1 MLEEKNIT
9 RIVVNF
15 YVLTFVIVTILI
27 AVLIAA
33 YYLTP
38 NNYVVKKYKT
48 GEFALDSQKDYVIE
62 PNSNVIIEASEL
74 VNKYIGFDKETNLI
88 IQNFFKSQG
97 IVYLPDEL
105 IQTKYSSLIIILNPT
120 NNPVNLTAK
129 FYNKN

>member
-15 YVLTFVIVTILI
+15 YVLVFVIVTILI
-27 AVLIAA
+27 AILMIA

-48 GEFALDSQKDYVIE
+48 GKFALDSQKNYVIE
-62 PNSNVIIEASEL
+62 PNSNTLIHTSEL
-74 VNKYIGFDKETNLI
+74 ANKYIGFDKETNLI

-97 IVYLPDEL
+97 IVCLPDEL
-105 IQTKYSSLIIILNPT
+105 VLTKYSSSVIIFNPT
-120 NNPVNLTAK
+120 NNPVNLLIK